1 MGGQLIVRIGRKIR
15 ETRLRQQMKLQEVAG
30 SAGISKGLLSRIE
43 NGRTVPSLPVLLSLI
58 RALKVP
64 VEAFFEGIDVTPPAP
79 YVHRKAIE
87 YASLGKEGAAGLLSE
102 HILSQNVLNV
112 ALEASILTLQ
122 PGTRQEPVTSD
133 GYEFKYVLSG
143 EVEYRLGDDTVLL
156 ETGDS
161 LFFNGQI
168 PHVPVNRT
176 TQPASLL
183 VIYLLSAQG

>member
-15 ETRLRQQMKLQEVAG
+15 ETRLRRQMKLQEVAG

-58 RALKVP
+58 QALKVP
-64 VEAFFEGIDVTPPAP
+64 MDAFFEGIDVMPPAP
-79 YVHRKAIE
+79 YVHRKAFGD
-87 YASLGKEGAAGLLSE
+87 ASPGPEAAAGLLCQ

-122 PGTRQEPVTSD
+122 PGTQQEPVTTN
-133 GYEFKYVLSG
+133 GYAFKYVLKG

-156 ETGDS
+156 QTGDS

-176 TQPASLL
+176 TEPASLL
-183 VIYLLSAQG
+183 GIYLLSAQG

>member
-30 SAGISKGLLSRIE
+30 TAGISKGLLSRIE

-64 VEAFFEGIDVTPPAP
+64 MDAFFEGIDATPPAP
-79 YVHRKAIE
+79 YVHRKAFE
-87 YASLGKEGAAGLLSE
+87 YASLGKEVAAGFLSE

-112 ALEASILTLQ
+112 ALEASIMTLQ
-122 PGTRQEPVTSD
+122 PGSQREPVTTD
-133 GYEFKYVLSG
+133 GYEFKYVLKG

-156 ETGDS
+156 QTGDS
-161 LFFNGQI
+161 LFFNGQL
-168 PHVPVNRT
+168 PHVPVNRST
-176 TQPASLL
+176 ETASLL
-183 VIYLLSAQG
+183 VIYLLGGQG

>member
-15 ETRLRQQMKLQEVAG
+15 ETRMRQQMKLQEVAG

-43 NGRTVPSLPVLLSLI
+43 NGRAVPSLPVLLSLI

-64 VEAFFEGIDVTPPAP
+64 VDAFFEGIDVAPPAP
-79 YVHRKAIE
+79 YVHRKAFE
-87 YASLGKEGAAGLLSE
+87 YAPFGKEAAAGFLHE
-102 HILSQNVLNV
+102 HILNQNVLNV

-122 PGTRQEPVTSD
+122 PGSQREPVTTD
-133 GYEFKYVLSG
+133 GSEFKYVLKG
-143 EVEYRLGDDTVLL
+143 EVEYHLGNDTVLL
-156 ETGDS
+156 QTGDS

-176 TQPASLL
+176 TEPASLL
-183 VIYLLSAQG
+183 GIYLLSAQG